1 MQPHTFQSQA
11 TAPGTP
17 FRPTDLRR
25 AVLPRADG
33 PRSVFALALG
43 LALGA
48 GLWAPICSAAS
59 GALGSEA
66 QPFSGPLARSDEP
79 AHGLQAD
86 SARDP
91 FELGLA
97 RLKNGDI
104 GGALADWD
112 RLLAPVAL
120 GAAAHLKTAEQR
132 RWAAQ
137 LDRLGAEGRLPFLL
151 ILPEDCADRAA
162 SEAALSEG
170 LARLG
175 SLGPAA
181 RLIARHQLWSWART
195 EFEREALLRLLG
207 QQLNANSTAVRL
219 ATCQVIPLAGPLAE
233 AEALKSRLGPAALQQ
248 AEGSRSGG
256 FRRSTG
262 GAPQTG
268 ATSDNAGQA
277 HGATAETAQRPV
289 ELELGLALARRCLV
303 DQQEGVRQAA
313 AVALGQLGENLWSL
327 PLEQALGAHDWTLRS
342 HAAEALARSNLP
354 AAEGAL
360 WLALARPATA
370 ASGDA
375 DYGGSSASIFIGSQ
389 QAYVSDYD
397 VEVATGQSIA
407 DPQIDVL
414 FEGASLWV
422 SVCHVESR
430 QDAYQRNLRA
440 ALASLTGR
448 AISPGISR
456 AQAQARYDAWS
467 QRQGT
472 PSSGSGKSTGT

>member
-1 MQPHTFQSQA
+1 
-11 TAPGTP
+11 
-17 FRPTDLRR
+17 
-25 AVLPRADG
+25 
-33 PRSVFALALG
+33 VFALALG
-43 LALGA
+43 LALSAGLGATISSSATGA
-48 GLWAPICSAAS
+48 GAS
-59 GALGSEA
+59 DGRSFNQPLQGNREGAQELG
-66 QPFSGPLARSDEP
+66 
-79 AHGLQAD
+79 AD

-91 FELGLA
+91 FEVGLA
-97 RLKNGDI
+97 RLAAGDAA
-104 GGALADWD
+104 GALADWD

-120 GAAAHLKTAEQR
+120 GAAAQHQGAEQR
-132 RWAAQ
+132 RWAAR
-137 LDRLGAEGRLPFLL
+137 LDRLGADGRLRFDLG
-151 ILPEDCADRAA
+151 LPEDCADRAA

-195 EFEREALLRLLG
+195 EFEREALLTLLG
-207 QQLNANSTAVRL
+207 QQLNATSTAVRL

-233 AEALKSRLGPAALQQ
+233 AETLKSRLGPAAMQQ
-248 AEGSRSGG
+248 GEGSRSGG

-262 GAPQTG
+262 GAPQTV
-268 ATSDNAGQA
+268 ATSDTAGQA
-277 HGATAETAQRPV
+277 QSAKTEAAKRPV
-289 ELELGLALARRCLV
+289 ELELGLELARRCLI
-303 DQQEGVRQAA
+303 DRNDGVRHAA

-430 QDAYQRNLRA
+430 QDAFQRNLRA

-456 AQAQARYDAWS
+456 AQAQARYDAWQ
-467 QRQGT
+467 QRQST
-472 PSSGSGKSTGT
+472 PSTGSPTTSGS